1 MKLPRLISY
10 TSPLAILVLFNSCN
24 AQVSKKDFI
33 GKYHIDKFTPID
45 STSKTMMK
53 VKQAAN
59 WVISLEEK
67 YNFEFTGGEKKYSWL
82 LACRE

>member
-24 AQVSKKDFI
+24 AQVSQKDMI

-45 STSKTMMK
+45 TTSKTSLK
-53 VKQAAN
+53 IKEAAK
-59 WVISLEEK
+59 WVISLK
-67 YNFEFTGGEKKYSWL
+67 EKKQFRIY
-82 LACRE
+82 RR